1 MSILGALVAG
11 LIVAPPPAGAT
22 SFDYAFT
29 DTSLG
34 NTVNYAL
41 DLSGAGCPT
50 NCAATFTVHITGT
63 GSTVYLGTL
72 VFKFGGSTLA
82 DLDATG
88 SEGLPTA
95 IPTNWNVVRDSETNN
110 ISNLSS
116 AFPNGS
122 VPNGGFYGF
131 YNQNPTTNKINLGAP
146 GTFTWVFDLH
156 GFDFANAG
164 SLHNT
169 YYTIRNGRVKFDT
182 ILSVDFPDEQTAVP
196 EPASLGLLGS
206 GLLGLSAW
214 AWRRRAK
221 AAPADL

>member
-1 MSILGALVAG
+1 VA
-11 LIVAPPPAGAT
+11 APPAGAT
-22 SFDYAFT
+22 SFNYVFT

-34 NTVNYAL
+34 NTVNYTLA
-41 DLSGAGCPT
+41 LSGAGCPA

-72 VFKFGGSTLA
+72 VFKFAGSTLA

-88 SEGLPTA
+88 PEGLPTA
-95 IPTNWNVVRDSETNN
+95 IPTNWNVVKNSETNN
-110 ISNLSS
+110 TSTLNP

-131 YNQNPTTNKINLGAP
+131 YNQDPTTNKINLGAP

-156 GFDFANAG
+156 GFDFASAG

-169 YYTIRNGRVKFDT
+169 YYTTPSGAVTFDT
-182 ILSVDFPDEQTAVP
+182 ILSVDFPDERAAVP
-196 EPASLGLLGS
+196 EPASLWLLGS
-206 GLLGLSAW
+206 GLLGLGAW
-214 AWRRRAK
+214 ARRRQ
-221 AAPADL
+221 LTL